1 MQTIS
6 PVVYGW
12 LNPKLY
18 TLTPSGRQLAATNSQ
33 VNLCKPLVQKVVTN
47 QAFGGVF
54 LRLHQHF
61 N

>member
-1 MQTIS
+1 
-6 PVVYGW
+6 VVSGW

-18 TLTPSGRQLAATNSQ
+18 TLTPSGRQLAAANSQ
-33 VNLCKPLVQKVVTN
+33 VNLCKPLVWKVVTN

-54 LRLHQHF
+54 LRWHQHL